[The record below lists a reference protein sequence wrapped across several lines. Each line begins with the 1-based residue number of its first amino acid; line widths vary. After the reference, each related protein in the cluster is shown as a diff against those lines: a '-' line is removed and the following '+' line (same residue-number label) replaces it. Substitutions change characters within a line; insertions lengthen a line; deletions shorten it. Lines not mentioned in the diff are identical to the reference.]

1 MSNSIVKELAVYRN
15 GCFIKRSGTVNLSAG
30 KQTVIIDCL
39 PQSLDSSTL
48 TLSLP
53 ENISGTNVQVEL
65 LDAKQ
70 KEEITKDIQHK
81 INSINTT
88 IEIKKTQ
95 IEMWNRNADFSAK
108 DSLNIVEMSNYIEAL
123 PARLEKL
130 YSEIVE
136 LEDEKS
142 KLNEELKDKNNE
154 AESYL
159 VKADIETSQ
168 AGEYPFNIRYFDS
181 NAYWYP
187 TYEIHT
193 SEEDNL
199 SIVLKAKIAQD
210 TNEDFKDIKLKLFS
224 ANPTMSQD
232 IPVLNPNRL
241 SFYSSAPRMMAGKAA
256 GAYMNMAM
264 MDYEESGAIEE
275 PEMEDVR
282 TFVGNTKQDD
292 TMMEYELSGLWN
304 LESKKPISADISENK
319 VSCRYHVIAMPK
331 LDDCAYLAAE
341 VNTSDIEDLL
351 ETNAMIYHKGT
362 YIGEFYL
369 NPSPDE
375 EKYDISLGRDETIKL
390 KRNQKRKFTSNVLLK
405 NQKKTEYEYEL
416 KITSSK
422 NRSFPVTLID
432 QVPVSQDKSI
442 VVDIV
447 NISGAKHD
455 EDTGRLTWEFD
466 IEPSQSKTIDLAYN
480 VSWPKEKTLS
490 V

>member
-15 GCFIKRSGTVNLSAG
+15 GCFIKRNGTVNLSAG

-81 INSINTT
+81 INSINNT

-136 LEDEKS
+136 LEDEKN
-142 KLNEELKDKNNE
+142 KLNEELKDKNIE
-154 AESYL
+154 AESY
-159 VKADIETSQ
+159 VIKADIETSQ
-168 AGEYPFNIRYFDS
+168 AGEYPFGIRYFDS

-193 SEEDNL
+193 SEEDSL
-199 SIVLKAKIAQD
+199 SIVLKAKIAQN

-224 ANPTMSQD
+224 SNPTMSQD

-275 PEMEDVR
+275 SVMEDVR
-282 TFVGNTKQDD
+282 TFVGNSKQDD

-319 VSCRYHVIAMPK
+319 VSCRYHVIAIPK

-416 KITSSK
+416 KITSTK
-422 NRSFPVTLID
+422 NKPFPVTLID
-432 QVPVSQDKSI
+432 QIPVSQDKSI
-442 VVDIV
+442 VVDAT
-447 NISGAKHD
+447 NLSKGKLD
-455 EDTGRLTWEFD
+455 EDTGKITWDFD
-466 IEPSQSKTIDLAYN
+466 IEPSENKVIDLAYS
-480 VSWPKEKTLS
+480 VSWPKDRTINI
-490 V
+490 